1 MLSFLFPRIFQIV
14 LNPQKKKRKIRVMS
28 QVPLRIRTRL
38 KISFTN
44 HSLSAFLINNSAI
57 NKISKHVEFLLL
69 FISCHLYK
77 KSQNSVAPLRYFGDL
92 K

>member
-14 LNPQKKKRKIRVMS
+14 LNPQKKKKNS
-28 QVPLRIRTRL
+28 
-38 KISFTN
+38 SDE
-44 HSLSAFLINNSAI
+44 SSAASYSDPTQNIVYQFLINNSAI

-69 FISCHLYK
+69 FIFCHLYK